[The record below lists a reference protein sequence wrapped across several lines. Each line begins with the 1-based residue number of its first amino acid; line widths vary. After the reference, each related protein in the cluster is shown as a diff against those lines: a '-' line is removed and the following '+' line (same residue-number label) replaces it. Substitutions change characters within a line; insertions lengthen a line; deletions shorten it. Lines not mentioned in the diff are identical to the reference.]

1 MISPTMKLQ
10 DNKSVLIFNR
20 FKRFMA
26 FCTSLSYA
34 AELLMVTASC
44 VSQACHGYKGTMKTK
59 NHYVRFGG
67 LEDIEDAKKGLLNM
81 TVFTG

>member
-1 MISPTMKLQ
+1 
-10 DNKSVLIFNR
+10 
-20 FKRFMA
+20 MA